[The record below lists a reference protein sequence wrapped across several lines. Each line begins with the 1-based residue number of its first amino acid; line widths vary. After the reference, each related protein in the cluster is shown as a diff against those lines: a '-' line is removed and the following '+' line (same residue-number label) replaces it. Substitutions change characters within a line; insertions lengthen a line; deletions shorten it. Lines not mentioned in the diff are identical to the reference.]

1 MKRFLL
7 IIISVLSVL
16 HAYAQDVDSFKAVS
30 VQNSPDSLS
39 ARIIKESVS
48 FSSRDSLLF
57 MFLYSVAESV
67 DNWVPQFK
75 LYKTE
80 NIYNLIK
87 LNTSTG
93 ALWQVQYGIIK
104 SSDAMEVPIDEYSLL
119 SYDEE
124 PIPGRYELYPTNNMY
139 TFILLDTRKG
149 YTYQV
154 QWSTNPKQRFR
165 MRIF

>member
-1 MKRFLL
+1 MKRIVAVLL
-7 IIISVLSVL
+7 LSLMIAGPLCAQSLDTRSKSDTLSTPITTDHLVLT
-16 HAYAQDVDSFKAVS
+16 A
-30 VQNSPDSLS
+30 
-39 ARIIKESVS
+39 
-48 FSSRDSLLF
+48 RDSLLF
-57 MFLYSVAESV
+57 KVLYSAANSASYSV
-67 DNWVPQFK
+67 PRFK

-87 LNTSTG
+87 LDTATG
-93 ALWQVQYGIIK
+93 ALWQVQYGMNN

-119 SYDEE
+119 SYDEG

-165 MRIF
+165 MRIY